1 MKHTRII
8 LFFGVLVLALVA
20 GSVCFAA
27 QAEWKVVVPQKVFAQ
42 KLRAAAFLNENFGVN
57 GGAGD
62 IGKARYTLD
71 GGETWTQVESSG
83 G

>member
-1 MKHTRII
+1 MKHARII
-8 LFFGVLVLALVA
+8 LFFSVLVLALVA
-20 GSVCFAA
+20 GSSCSTK
-27 QAEWKVVVPQKVFAQ
+27 QAEWKVVVPQKVFAE
-42 KLRAAAFLNENFGVN
+42 KLRATAFLNESFGVN

-71 GGETWTQVESSG
+71 GGETWTQVDSSG